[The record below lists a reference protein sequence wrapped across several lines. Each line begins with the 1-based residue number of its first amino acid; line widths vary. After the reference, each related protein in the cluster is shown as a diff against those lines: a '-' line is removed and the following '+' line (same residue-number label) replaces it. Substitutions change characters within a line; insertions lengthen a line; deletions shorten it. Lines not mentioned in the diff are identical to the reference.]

1 MRHPSPNFPC
11 PAIAT
16 RIWGRYHH
24 PKDGTLG
31 SFSDPAWICL
41 VAKHV
46 CSPKT
51 EMYNLNL
58 TSCGEL
64 KNFINSHLGLVGIQA
79 FWKWCWLGDGLKL
92 AFIATCGSKHVIAVY
107 YWGTKIHSPT
117 ILGYQRVPGFWPIPK
132 SLHPFWVIIFSMLH
146 GLHDRPAR
154 NNAVRPAKSIAI
166 STNTWMPLV
175 NWKHHLLF
183 LFSWTC
189 FNAKRKSFPAP
200 FK

>member
-51 EMYNLNL
+51 EIYNLNL

-64 KNFINSHLGLVGIQA
+64 KNFISSHLGLVGIQA
-79 FWKWCWLGDGLKL
+79 FWKWCWLGVPWHPGPWPWFRRATSSGRQLNRIRGLYNSIKPYEIPYIYKWWCSIL
-92 AFIATCGSKHVIAVY
+92 YNI
-107 YWGTKIHSPT
+107 IHIYIYT
-117 ILGYQRVPGFWPIPK
+117 LYIYIYTLYIYIHMELGVE
-132 SLHPFWVIIFSMLH
+132 
-146 GLHDRPAR
+146 
-154 NNAVRPAKSIAI
+154 
-166 STNTWMPLV
+166 
-175 NWKHHLLF
+175 
-183 LFSWTC
+183 
-189 FNAKRKSFPAP
+189 
-200 FK
+200 